1 MRMPKSKPF
10 KELSKPSK
18 KKPAG
23 ISGKVINLIDI
34 YTLIAQ
40 KKYPSVEFLMERFGL
55 GERSVYRY
63 LEIIK
68 QLDAIEYDVER
79 QGYKFVTGDRIK
91 KLLLSKEQF
100 MLLLVMGDT
109 VSHLGRPLKE
119 EFGSFVES
127 MTSIARVPCKDRPAI
142 MVKLQDVIG
151 QEKVEGW
158 FKAIQNCI
166 EERRQVEMV
175 YSALYSGETEE
186 RRVEPYGLVYYEGAW
201 LLIGYCRLRQEI
213 RHFALDRIQS
223 LRETNF
229 YFKPKEDFSLE
240 EHMSRSWGIWNEEP
254 VEVKVRFSAKVAD
267 HITRKPKWHKSEK
280 RELLP
285 SGEVELTLTV
295 AGTPEIKHWIY
306 SWVPNVKIIE
316 PEWLREQ
323 LKKELAEAIKQH

>member
-1 MRMPKSKPF
+1 M
-10 KELSKPSK
+10 
-18 KKPAG
+18 
-23 ISGKVINLIDI
+23 
-34 YTLIAQ
+34 
-40 KKYPSVEFLMERFGL
+40 

-68 QLDAIEYDVER
+68 QLDEIEYDAER
-79 QGYKFVTGDRIK
+79 QGYKFITGDRIK

-119 EFGSFVES
+119 EFGTFVES
-127 MTSIARVPCKDRPAI
+127 MTSIASIARVPCKDKPAI
-142 MVKLQDVIG
+142 MVKLQDALG

-166 EERRQVEMV
+166 EERR
-175 YSALYSGETEE
+175 
-186 RRVEPYGLVYYEGAW
+186 RVDPYGLVYYDGAG
-201 LLIGYCRLRQEI
+201 LLIGYCRLRLEI

-254 VEVKVRFSAKVAD
+254 VKVKVRFSAKVAD
-267 HITRKPKWHKSEK
+267 HITRKPKWPKWHKSEK
-280 RELLP
+280 REVLP

-316 PEWLREQ
+316 PEWLKEQ
-323 LKKELAEAIKQH
+323 LKKELAEAVKQHCP